1 MNRRPHMSS
10 IQLTEEF
17 LDKYKQLEN
26 TVRNE
31 YNLSNNDSV
40 INFLISNKEFK
51 AIENELDLCRDTRN
65 LLSHNPKINGEYL
78 VYPSEEMIKLLDEV
92 IQKVT
97 KPLKASNVMVKK
109 SELCFRGMQDNV
121 KEAMAAMKEH
131 SYKYIPILEDGVL
144 VGMFSAKT
152 VLDIITSEGVDAF
165 TDDVTF
171 ESISKYIAIENVSS
185 KTFAFVGNSTP
196 LCEVKDIFKEDI
208 ENKERINI
216 IFVTQHGKSDEKLL
230 GIITAWEIASVR

>member
-1 MNRRPHMSS
+1 MSA

-26 TVRNE
+26 LVRNE
-31 YNLSNNDSV
+31 YNLGNNDSV
-40 INFLISNKEFK
+40 MNFLISNKEFK
-51 AIENELDLCRDTRN
+51 EIENELDLCRDIRN

-152 VLDIITSEGVDAF
+152 ILDIMTSEGVDAF
-165 TDDVTF
+165 KDDATF

-196 LCEVKDIFKEDI
+196 LCEVKDIFKEDV
-208 ENKERINI
+208 EHKERINI

>member
-1 MNRRPHMSS
+1 MSA

-40 INFLISNKEFK
+40 MNFLISNKEFK
-51 AIENELDLCRDTRN
+51 EIENELDLCRDIRN

-152 VLDIITSEGVDAF
+152 ILDIMTSEGVDAF
-165 TDDVTF
+165 KDDATF
-171 ESISKYIAIENVSS
+171 ERISKYIAIENVSS

-196 LCEVKDIFKEDI
+196 LCEVKDIFKEDV
-208 ENKERINI
+208 EHKERINI